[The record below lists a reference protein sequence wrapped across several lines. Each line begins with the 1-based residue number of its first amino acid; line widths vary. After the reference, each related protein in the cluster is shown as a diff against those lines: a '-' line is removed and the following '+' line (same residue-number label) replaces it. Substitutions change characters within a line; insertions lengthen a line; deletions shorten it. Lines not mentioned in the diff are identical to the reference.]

1 MKKMWDIVIV
11 IFAIMLLSLLIG
23 GCGYAVGAPTP
34 SLYSISAEFAPMKKL
49 SPSKVGK
56 RSGVMY
62 SSTLTR
68 DRDVPKA
75 NF

>member
-1 MKKMWDIVIV
+1 MWDILIV
-11 IFAIMLLSLLIG
+11 VFAMMLLCLLLG

-34 SLYSISAEFAPMKKL
+34 SLYSITSEFAPVPKLKK
-49 SPSKVGK
+49 SMAG
-56 RSGVMY
+56 RRAMY

>member
-1 MKKMWDIVIV
+1 MWDILIV
-11 IFAIMLLSLLIG
+11 VFSILLLSLLIG
-23 GCGYAVGAPTP
+23 GCGYAVNAPTP
-34 SLYSISAEFAPMKKL
+34 TLYSLTSEFKPMAKL
-49 SPSKVGK
+49 STAKAGRRTNK
-56 RSGVMY
+56 YMY